1 MRAERRRFIPMSHF
15 GNKGVDFLQQPT
27 QHPQLVHALQASGA
41 KGVRRLAHGHEA
53 LMHESDG
60 HESDGHETGEIVAD

>member
-1 MRAERRRFIPMSHF
+1 MSHF

-41 KGVRRLAHGHEA
+41 KGVRRLAHGHE
-53 LMHESDG
+53 
-60 HESDGHETGEIVAD
+60 TGEIVAD